1 MSADE
6 SDDVRV
12 VYAKLAAQVC
22 STLFSSVVGVRH
34 IFQVLAMKKAE
45 RAQMQLGT
53 PMLAADEYTNQSH
66 YAPPRPTSRFP
77 PSDDPRSRQYSSTPP
92 PHQPRRHPSTSTT
105 ATNSNSFTAS
115 ESRARGLLTRHTGP
129 DLRTEEAEDGRPK
142 ASVASRIL
150 RVMCFSDWLFSL
162 TGAIVTAVELF
173 APQHSDS
180 FQVIFWAQAPHW
192 SCQVASFCW
201 VATLGLYIAKRRGRS
216 SFDVAICHAIIWM
229 FVVFYWVLELYASYY
244 DSKSFI
250 TAAQIIWKV
259 IAVVCFLIV
268 SISWLVFARRWRRQ
282 ARKKGIYVVSK
293 LLSYTVA
300 FFILVGPIVVV
311 EVAQGLHTG
320 GTLLDITSVMLAL
333 WPTVNAITYLTKPT
347 LCIKFFQTEASGG
360 RGGLNSG
367 PSQGNLPGARR
378 GNGPNSGQMV
388 LMSPTHHELKGLDI
402 GDKIGEGIA
411 VVYRGKWRGADV
423 AVKMKSLM
431 LDNSEDLQ
439 EFQHACNVE
448 IQAEAEVMKGLCH
461 PNIVLFMEA
470 GFYRG
475 SICIISEYCA
485 RGSLRDVL
493 KRSNIKQ
500 LSWPTKLRLALG
512 ICHGI
517 QYLHNAN
524 PPMIH
529 RDLKSPNVLVDDS
542 WHAKIADFGT
552 LRFSEIVSSAQIHGS
567 MSNSKR
573 SMEMTGLVG
582 TTRWMAPEVMRGE
595 KIYTSKV
602 DIYSLALILW
612 ELIEGKLPFESTRW
626 NHEIEDYVLRGLRP
640 VIRHDQCPSRWKL
653 LIMTCWQADPR
664 ERPTIQ
670 QVISSLQRIAREEVW
685 DTTGPRFTGVSQ
697 LSASTQSSIM
707 GHSLASSTM
716 SGSYLDSPP
725 TGERRLRGTQWQR
738 LTDALDEN
746 ELSES
751 DSDAEV
757 FAEEFSHAHANL
769 SIESTSPAMLGSSL
783 SSSQTS
789 SLGSSSTSVN
799 SMASSGRRQKKRPD
813 WRRRTKT
820 IEEGPA
826 DREGSQGSHSST
838 EQDLSNIA
846 IVEASPNGTPFIV
859 NI

>member
-34 IFQVLAMKKAE
+34 IFQ
-45 RAQMQLGT
+45 LGT

-77 PSDDPRSRQYSSTPP
+77 PSDDPRNRQYSSTPP
-92 PHQPRRHPSTSTT
+92 PHHPRRHPSTSTT

-244 DSKSFI
+244 DSKSFV

-268 SISWLVFARRWRRQ
+268 SISWL
-282 ARKKGIYVVSK
+282 GIYVVSK

-333 WPTVNAITYLTKPT
+333 WPT
-347 LCIKFFQTEASGG
+347 
-360 RGGLNSG
+360 
-367 PSQGNLPGARR
+367 
-378 GNGPNSGQMV
+378 
-388 LMSPTHHELKGLDI
+388 
-402 GDKIGEGIA
+402 
-411 VVYRGKWRGADV
+411 
-423 AVKMKSLM
+423 
-431 LDNSEDLQ
+431 
-439 EFQHACNVE
+439 
-448 IQAEAEVMKGLCH
+448 
-461 PNIVLFMEA
+461 
-470 GFYRG
+470 
-475 SICIISEYCA
+475 
-485 RGSLRDVL
+485 
-493 KRSNIKQ
+493 
-500 LSWPTKLRLALG
+500 
-512 ICHGI
+512 
-517 QYLHNAN
+517 
-524 PPMIH
+524 
-529 RDLKSPNVLVDDS
+529 
-542 WHAKIADFGT
+542 
-552 LRFSEIVSSAQIHGS
+552 
-567 MSNSKR
+567 
-573 SMEMTGLVG
+573 
-582 TTRWMAPEVMRGE
+582 
-595 KIYTSKV
+595 
-602 DIYSLALILW
+602 
-612 ELIEGKLPFESTRW
+612 
-626 NHEIEDYVLRGLRP
+626 
-640 VIRHDQCPSRWKL
+640 
-653 LIMTCWQADPR
+653 
-664 ERPTIQ
+664 
-670 QVISSLQRIAREEVW
+670 
-685 DTTGPRFTGVSQ
+685 
-697 LSASTQSSIM
+697 
-707 GHSLASSTM
+707 
-716 SGSYLDSPP
+716 
-725 TGERRLRGTQWQR
+725 RRLRGTQWQR

-799 SMASSGRRQKKRPD
+799 SMASSGRRQKRRPD